1 MSKKDYIIWGS
12 KGHARVIGDI
22 ILGDGN
28 NIVAVVD
35 NDIEVKPIFKDIPLL
50 FGLPALVD
58 WISLSNFDIER
69 LCLAIAI
76 GGAQGQIRQSIA
88 GSLDKVLKPV
98 LISKSASISPTSTIG
113 QGSQVLAN
121 AVIAADVVIGEFCI
135 INNSSNVDH
144 DCLLDSGVH
153 IAPGAILCGSI
164 SIGANSMV
172 GAGAVVLP
180 YISIGKNVIVGA
192 GSVVTKNISDDQIVA
207 GNPAK
212 KIGSNG

>member
-22 ILGDGN
+22 IKEDGN

-35 NDIEVKPIFKDIPLL
+35 NDIEVKPVFNDVPLL
-50 FGLPALVD
+50 FGLRALDD
-58 WISLSNFDIER
+58 WISQRDFDIEK

-76 GGAQGQIRQSIA
+76 GGARGQVRQTIA
-88 GSLDKVLKPV
+88 CSVEKILKPV
-98 LISKSASISPTSTIG
+98 LISKSASISPTSIIG

-121 AVIAADVVIGEFCI
+121 AVIAADVIIGEFCI

-144 DCLLDSGVH
+144 DCSLGPGVH
-153 IAPGAILCGSI
+153 IAPGAILCGCI

-180 YISIGKNVIVGA
+180 YTSIGKNVIVGA
-192 GSVVTKNISDDQIVA
+192 GAVVTKDIPDDQIVV
-207 GNPAK
+207 GNPAR
-212 KIGSNG
+212 KIESSG